1 MKVTVRDGTTAGET
15 LAALDV
21 QLEAERVTVG
31 ELIRAWVHQEVRAS
45 PHEVDAERQS
55 EVALRAFA
63 RGHVLLLVDDRQLEA
78 LSDVVTV
85 RPETSI
91 TFLKLVPLAGG

>member
-1 MKVTVRDGTTAGET
+1 
-15 LAALDV
+15 
-21 QLEAERVTVG
+21 
-31 ELIRAWVHQEVRAS
+31 
-45 PHEVDAERQS
+45 
-55 EVALRAFA
+55 
-63 RGHVLLLVDDRQLEA
+63 VLLLVDDRQLEA